1 MFKKFVSE
9 LAEAKSNEEVLNI
22 LYRADGVDMMFQ
34 REKIS
39 WKDHEILFKLAG
51 ALAVSQF
58 HT

>member
-9 LAEAKSNEEVLNI
+9 LAAAKSNEEVLNI
-22 LYRADGVDMMFQ
+22 LYRADGVDRMYQ
-34 REKIS
+34 RGKLS

-58 HT
+58 YT